1 MTPKEKAKELVEKYF
16 NTCHKS
22 SDLEL
27 SWKVCKKCAL
37 IAVDEMIIQNG
48 ELYLNSLGD
57 KTINFYKEK
66 NDYLFEVKK
75 EIEKL

>member
-16 NTCHKS
+16 DTCHKS

-37 IAVDEMIIQNG
+37 IAVDEIMKAVG
-48 ELYLNSLGD
+48 WEKMELGVDRDNYW
-57 KTINFYKEK
+57 T
-66 NDYLFEVKK
+66 EVKQ
-75 EIEKL
+75 EIEKV

>member
-1 MTPKEKAKELVEKYF
+1 MTPKEKAVELVEKYF
-16 NTCHKS
+16 TICHKS

-37 IAVDEMIIQNG
+37 IAVDEMLDFRNAMYINEG
-48 ELYLNSLGD
+48 GLAHKYLLEI
-57 KTINFYKEK
+57 KT
-66 NDYLFEVKK
+66 

>member
-1 MTPKEKAKELVEKYF
+1 
-16 NTCHKS
+16 
-22 SDLEL
+22 
-27 SWKVCKKCAL
+27 
-37 IAVDEMIIQNG
+37 MIVQNG

-66 NDYLFEVKK
+66 NDYLFKVKQ